1 MDYEEQYDRIYR
13 YCYYKL
19 KQKEMAEDITQ
30 ETFCR
35 FFGKEQYRQGEHPM
49 KVMYT
54 IAKNLCTDEFRKKKF
69 IFLEDVKREEVLQNK
84 GPEDD
89 IVNAGAL
96 KLAMEKLDGF
106 QREILFLRFVN
117 QEPFAVIGEIYHLS
131 RYAVYRKY
139 QKALKILRRE
149 LEE

>member
-30 ETFCR
+30 ETFLR
-35 FFGKEQYRQGEHPM
+35 FFGKEKYREGEHPM

-54 IAKNLCTDEFRKKKF
+54 IAKNLCTDEFRKKNCM
-69 IFLEDVKREEVLQNK
+69 FLEDVKGEVLQNK

-96 KLAMEKLDGF
+96 SLAMEKLDNIS
-106 QREILFLRFVN
+106 REILFFRFVN
-117 QEPFAVIGEIYHLS
+117 QESFAVIGGMYHLS

-139 QKALKILRRE
+139 QKALKILRKE
-149 LEE
+149 LEK

>member
-19 KQKEMAEDITQ
+19 KQREMAEDITQ
-30 ETFCR
+30 ETFLR
-35 FFGKEQYRQGEHPM
+35 FFGKKEYQEGEHPM

-54 IAKNLCTDEFRKKKF
+54 IAKNLCTDEFRKKKYL
-69 IFLEDVKREEVLQNK
+69 FLEDVKGKEVLQNK

-96 KLAMEKLDGF
+96 RLAMEKLDDVS
-106 QREILFLRFVN
+106 REVLFFRFVN
-117 QEPFAVIGEIYHLS
+117 QESFAVIGEMYHLS

-139 QKALKILRRE
+139 QKALKILRKE
-149 LEE
+149 LEK

>member
-30 ETFCR
+30 ETFLR
-35 FFGKEQYRQGEHPM
+35 FFGKEKYREGEHAM

-54 IAKNLCTDEFRKKKF
+54 IAKNLCTDEFRKKNCM
-69 IFLEDVKREEVLQNK
+69 FLEDVKEEVLQNK

-96 KLAMEKLDGF
+96 SLAMEKLDNIS
-106 QREILFLRFVN
+106 REILFFRFVN
-117 QEPFAVIGEIYHLS
+117 QESFAVIGGMYHLS

-139 QKALKILRRE
+139 QKALKILRKE
-149 LEE
+149 LEK